1 MLKANLTLKIVD
13 DEIAVE
19 NIIRNT
25 HILLPV
31 QYKKPNSNVIQYLC
45 NSSTFSMKKSE
56 NFG

>member
-25 HILLPV
+25 RILLPV
-31 QYKKPNSNVIQYLC
+31 QYKKLIV
-45 NSSTFSMKKSE
+45 M
-56 NFG
+56 